1 MRKNTLNPTSKSF
14 ANSLNTLIMRVYV
27 NRQIAGYWLSTG
39 ENNPFLHEPRRTWLG
54 SPILISFGQKVICI
68 FIVPSCLLLSF
79 IFPASG
85 VLKKELPHN
94 EMLIRTRPTA
104 GFCNTTNCR
113 RSRQARSRTWS
124 PSNDCEYKYK
134 LSRFLLSK
142 LVSISNGV
150 TTKTS
155 CNYDYYN
162 QVSLELWLHTYG
174 LREIRLSRLE
184 ILNGLR
190 R

>member
-1 MRKNTLNPTSKSF
+1 MRKNTLSRSDVREFGKLSE
-14 ANSLNTLIMRVYV
+14 NTLIMSVCKLAV
-27 NRQIAGYWLSTG
+27 IGFPLEKIT
-39 ENNPFLHEPRRTWLG
+39 PFARSERRARGWV
-54 SPILISFGQKVICI
+54 LISFGQKVICI

-124 PSNDCEYKYK
+124 PSNDCEY
-134 LSRFLLSK
+134 
-142 LVSISNGV
+142 N
-150 TTKTS
+150 
-155 CNYDYYN
+155 
-162 QVSLELWLHTYG
+162 LWLFVIQISQHFK
-174 LREIRLSRLE
+174 
-184 ILNGLR
+184 R
-190 R
+190 RDNKHKL